1 MHSFA
6 LLHNHI
12 FPKIARI
19 LPKSAIFFRA
29 HAFFKILP
37 KFAKKSQHF
46 HKNFRFLKKKASPSA
61 MGGGGGGMVVGLGGW
76 FQKEGG
82 TILTF
87 ALG

>member
-1 MHSFA
+1 
-6 LLHNHI
+6 
-12 FPKIARI
+12 
-19 LPKSAIFFRA
+19 
-29 HAFFKILP
+29 
-37 KFAKKSQHF
+37 
-46 HKNFRFLKKKASPSA
+46 